1 MALQSPFGVNQFYT
15 DTGVVAAAYLLY
27 AFESGTTTPKTTY
40 QDQGEI
46 ATNAHPIVLTASGRC
61 SLWLASGEYTFD
73 LRTPGGASVSGWP
86 IDDISG
92 LVVSS
97 SGSFLP
103 LSGGT
108 LTGALTLAANA
119 SASLH
124 PVALQQMTA
133 AVAASAAS
141 DAGLLATAIATEV
154 TNRNT
159 AISTAVGAIIA
170 GTIASPG
177 TVTLTDGT
185 QTLILKWGTTGS
197 LGLDTANNVI
207 TFAAPFPT
215 NCFAVI
221 GSASSANGIN
231 IGDSNYG
238 MGFHTFSVTGFRVDN
253 DSAAGTATWFA
264 IGN

>member
-15 DTGVVAAAYLLY
+15 DTGVPAALYLLY
-27 AFESGTTTPKTTY
+27 AFESGTTTPKDTF

-46 ATNAHPIVLTASGRC
+46 ASNAHPIVLSAAGRC
-61 SLWLASGEYTFD
+61 SLWLDPGEYTFV
-73 LRTPGGASVSGWP
+73 LRTPGGATVWTL
-86 IDDISG
+86 DDISG

-133 AVAASAAS
+133 AIAASAAS
-141 DAGLLATAIATEV
+141 DAGLLAAAIAAEV
-154 TNRNT
+154 TARNT
-159 AISTAVGAIIA
+159 AISTAVAAIIS

-185 QTLILKWGTTGS
+185 QTLIVKWGTTAS
-197 LGLDTANNVI
+197 LTGDTANNVI
-207 TFAAPFPT
+207 TFAAAFPT

-221 GSASSANGIN
+221 GSPSSANGIN
-231 IGDSNYG
+231 VGGTNYA
-238 MGFHTFSVTGFRVDN
+238 MSFHTFSTTGFRVDN
-253 DSAAGTATWFA
+253 DALSGTATWIA

>member
-15 DTGVVAAAYLLY
+15 DTGVMAAAYLLY
-27 AFESGTTTPKTTY
+27 AFESGTTTPKATF

-46 ATNAHPIVLTASGRC
+46 ASNAHPIVLSAAGRC
-61 SLWLASGEYTFD
+61 SLWLGTGEYTFV
-73 LRTPGGASVSGWP
+73 LKTPGGATVWTL
-86 IDDISG
+86 DDISG

-133 AVAASAAS
+133 AIAASAVS
-141 DAGLLATAIATEV
+141 DAGLLAAAIATEV

-159 AISTAVGAIIA
+159 AISTAVGAIIS

-177 TVTLTDGT
+177 SVTLTDGT
-185 QTLILKWGTTGS
+185 QTLIVKWGTTGS
-197 LGLDTANNVI
+197 LTIDTANNVI
-207 TFAAPFPT
+207 TFATAFPT

-221 GSASSANGIN
+221 GSASSANGI
-231 IGDSNYG
+231 SFSAANYS
-238 MGFHTFSVTGFRVDN
+238 MSFHTFSTTGFRVDN
-253 DSAAGTATWFA
+253 DATTGTATWIA